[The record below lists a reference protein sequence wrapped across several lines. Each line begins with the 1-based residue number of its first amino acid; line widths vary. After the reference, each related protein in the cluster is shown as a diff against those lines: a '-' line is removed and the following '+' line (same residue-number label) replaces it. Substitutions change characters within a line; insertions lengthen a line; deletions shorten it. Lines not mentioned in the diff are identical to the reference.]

1 MKELRTER
9 EITDS
14 WVYSP
19 NKPLVSITCITFNQ
33 ESYIEDALKGF
44 LVQKTDFPIEI
55 LIHDDASTDGTA
67 DIIRKYEREYP
78 NIIKPI
84 LQTENQYSKKISIDS
99 TFNYNRAKG
108 IYIAICEGD
117 DYWTNEH
124 KLQQQFDFMQGRPD
138 ISFTCHNAY
147 IDDLSNNSKYL
158 FNKKLSTS
166 MYTTK
171 DLFNKP
177 WFVPTAS
184 LFIRKEA
191 LKDIPSW
198 IGLVQS
204 QDLVVQIIASI
215 QGNLWYEEE
224 PSSIYRKNAIGSLS
238 SLMSD
243 ISEKPWNYS
252 TLRVFM
258 MKKLLIYVPINYKH
272 LVIKDILISYSR
284 INYLKL
290 KYSKYKFK
298 SKICC

>member
-14 WVYSP
+14 WVYNP
-19 NKPLVSITCITFNQ
+19 NEPLVSITCITFNQ
-33 ESYIEDALKGF
+33 ELYIEDALRGF

-99 TFNYNRAKG
+99 TFNYSRAKG

-124 KLQQQFDFMQGRPD
+124 KLQQQFNFMQRRSD

-147 IDDLSNNSKYL
+147 IHDLSNSSKYL
-158 FNKKLSTS
+158 FNKKLSTG

-171 DLFNKP
+171 DLLNKE

-198 IGLVQS
+198 IGLVRS
-204 QDLVVQIIASI
+204 QDLVVEITASI
-215 QGNLWYEEE
+215 QNNFWYEEE
-224 PSSIYRKNAIGSLS
+224 PNSVYRKNSINSIS
-238 SLMSD
+238 SISA
-243 ISEKPWNYS
+243 ISEKPWDYLI
-252 TLRVFM
+252 LRLFM
-258 MKKLLIYVPINYKH
+258 MRKIFIYIPVNHKH
-272 LVIKDILISYSR
+272 LVVKDMFRTYNRIIVLKIKYKVKSF
-284 INYLKL
+284 L
-290 KYSKYKFK
+290 KYKN
-298 SKICC
+298 

>member
-1 MKELRTER
+1 MKELRTEK
-9 EITDS
+9 EITNS
-14 WVYSP
+14 WVYST
-19 NKPLVSITCITFNQ
+19 NQPLVSISCITFNQ

-67 DIIRKYEREYP
+67 YIIRKYEKEYP
-78 NIIKPI
+78 NIIKSI

-124 KLQQQFDFMQGRPD
+124 KLQQQFNFMQRRLD

-147 IDDLSNNSKYL
+147 IHDLSNNSKYL
-158 FNKKLSTS
+158 FNKKLSTG

-204 QDLVVQIIASI
+204 QDLVVEIIASI
-215 QGNLWYEEE
+215 QNNFWYEEE
-224 PSSIYRKNAIGSLS
+224 PSGVYRKNAIGSLS
-238 SLMSD
+238 SVMSD

-252 TLRVFM
+252 MLRVFM
-258 MKKLLIYVPINYKH
+258 MRKLLIYVPINYKH
-272 LVIKDILISYSR
+272 LVVKDILKSYAR
-284 INYLKL
+284 ITYLKL
-290 KYSKYKFK
+290 KYSKYK
-298 SKICC
+298 SI

>member
-1 MKELRTER
+1 MKDMRTEK

-14 WVYSP
+14 WIYSI
-19 NKPLVSITCITFNQ
+19 NQPLVSITCITFNQ
-33 ESYIEDALKGF
+33 ESYIENTLKGF

-67 DIIRKYEREYP
+67 DIIRRYEKEYP

-84 LQTENQYSKKISIDS
+84 IQIENQYSKKISIDP
-99 TFNYNRAKG
+99 TFNYSRAKG

-124 KLQQQFDFMQGRPD
+124 KLQQQFNFMQERSNL
-138 ISFTCHNAY
+138 SFICHNAY
-147 IDDLSNNSKYL
+147 VHDLSDNSKYL
-158 FNKKLSTS
+158 FNKKLSTG

-177 WFVPTAS
+177 WFIPTAS
-184 LFIRKEA
+184 LFIRKKA
-191 LKDIPSW
+191 LQDIPLW

-204 QDLVVQIIASI
+204 QDLVIEIAASI
-215 QGNLWYEEE
+215 QGDFWYEEE
-224 PSSIYRKNAIGSLS
+224 PSSVYRKNAIGSLS

-252 TLRVFM
+252 MLRVSL
-258 MKKLLIYVPINYKH
+258 MKKLLVYVPIKYKH
-272 LVIKDILISYSR
+272 LVVKDIITSYAR

-290 KYSKYKFK
+290 KYNKYKYK
-298 SKICC
+298 